1 MPDGLL
7 SRYTEKLKTAH
18 VGETTHAVDDDRT
31 RGARPRPHPHP
42 RAQRLGVL
50 LLRQGKEAA
59 RAFEL
64 RTDRMT
70 MGRSRAS
77 DIVLEDPT
85 VSRVHAMVTRDAA
98 GIYRIVDQ
106 DSANGILVNN
116 QPISEHVLEDG
127 DEIQIGM
134 LVLAFRQ

>member
-18 VGETTHAVDDDRT
+18 VGETTHSVDDDRT
-31 RGARPRPHPHP
+31 RGARPRPRP
-42 RAQRLGVL
+42 RSQRLGVL
-50 LLRQGKEAA
+50 LLRQGKESD

-70 MGRSRAS
+70 IGRGRES

-98 GIYRIVDQ
+98 GTYRLVDQ